1 MPCYNAEAFVRAAV
15 ESALSQTWKNLEVIV
30 VNDGSTDRSGDVLR
44 SIKDPRLIV
53 ITQEN
58 RGQCAACNRGY
69 EASTGELVKFFDADD
84 IMDPE
89 MIERQIARLGGRT
102 DAIAMGEWQRF
113 YGAVPDQTP
122 FAHLPMYRDSAPEDW
137 LVQEWATGQP
147 MMQCALW
154 LIPRQIIEARGLWD
168 ERLSLINDFEYFAR
182 LLLGANELRYTP
194 GARLHYRSG
203 IAGSLSGQKSRTAV
217 ISQFTSLTL
226 GTQHLLAAR
235 NDAEA
240 RAACAGLLQ
249 AFEYEHYPYHPDLR
263 AQARAKVAELGG
275 CSIEPSGPPGFHAL
289 RRFVGWQLAR
299 RIQRLAEAG
308 GLNSAAR
315 QTRIS
320 RPL

>member
-1 MPCYNAEAFVRAAV
+1 MPCYNAEAFIRAAI
-15 ESALSQTWKNLEVIV
+15 ESILSQTWSDFELIV

-44 SIKDPRLIV
+44 SIKDTRLVI

-58 RGQCAACNRGY
+58 HGQCAACNKGY
-69 EASTGELVKFFDADD
+69 TTSTGDLIKFFDADD

-89 MIERQIARLGGRT
+89 MIERQVARLDGRS

-113 YGAVPDQTP
+113 YGPEPDSTEFP
-122 FAHLPMYRDSAPEDW
+122 PLPMYRDAKPADW
-137 LVQEWATGQP
+137 LVKEWASGQP

-154 LIPRQIIEARGLWD
+154 LIPRQIIKERGLWD

-182 LLLGANELRYTP
+182 LLQGANELLYTP

-217 ISQFTSLTL
+217 LSQFTSLNL
-226 GTQHLLAAR
+226 GIQHLLAVR

-249 AFEYEHYPYHPDLR
+249 AFEYEHYPEHPDLR
-263 AQARAKVAELGG
+263 AQARARVLELGG
-275 CSIEPSGPPGFHAL
+275 SNAQPDGPPGFHAL
-289 RRFVGWQLAR
+289 RHFVGW
-299 RIQRLAEAG
+299 RLAKQVQRFAEAR
-308 GLNSAAR
+308 GLNKAALKA
-315 QTRIS
+315 RIN
-320 RPL
+320 RY